1 MYKTT
6 NLIKYLNLQENI
18 NLIFII
24 NGEKYHF
31 IINEYIYIYILTFL
45 TKMENSAIMFSV
57 PYITN
62 KENFF
67 LFKKH
72 P

>member
-31 IINEYIYIYILTFL
+31 IINEYIYILTFL

>member
-31 IINEYIYIYILTFL
+31 IINEYIYILTFL

-67 LFKKH
+67 
-72 P
+72 